1 MRFSTFLTAG
11 LLLLARLG
19 WAQTQ
24 PLKVLFDAT
33 RAEMA
38 NNADWVIDADLHNLG
53 VGTGGLMV
61 PSAGSDSNPQR
72 FPAPA
77 QSGITANTPE
87 TYWQGAI
94 SSWGVALVKRG
105 FQVETL
111 PNGARLTYGD
121 ATNGQDLSNYQVFV
135 VDEPNIRF
143 STAEKTALLNY
154 VRNGG
159 GLMMISDHDV
169 SDRNG
174 DGWDSPKIW
183 NDLMQSTAGAP
194 SVFGFTYDLN
204 NLVVNTTN
212 VPVLPADSLLHGPAG
227 DVGAME
233 YHNGATLTLNP
244 VANPSVRGIIYRPG
258 VSATGTTGAFM
269 AYARYGK
276 GKVVALGD
284 SSPVDDGTGDSGD
297 SLYNG
302 WSAEAN
308 GDHARV
314 LLNATIWLSIP
325 KRTALAA
332 HGAATAAI
340 RVYPN
345 PADQQL
351 HVSGSG
357 QFTRAQ
363 WFNALGQVV
372 SVPTG
377 AATTE
382 EQTFD
387 LGALPTGL
395 YLLQLTAADGQ
406 RITQRVERR

>member
-53 VGTGGLMV
+53 VGTGGAMV
-61 PSAGSDSNPQR
+61 TGAGTDSNPQR
-72 FPAPA
+72 FPTPA

-111 PNGARLTYGD
+111 PNGVRMTYGD
-121 ATNGQDLSNYQVFV
+121 ASNAQDLSNYQVYI

-143 STAEKTALLNY
+143 TTAEKTALLNY

-159 GLMMISDHDV
+159 GLLMISDHDV

-183 NDLMQSTAGAP
+183 NDLMQPTAGAA

-212 VPVLPADSLLHGPAG
+212 VATLPGDSLLHGPAG

-233 YHNGATLTLNP
+233 YHNGATLTLNAA
-244 VANPSVRGIIYRPG
+244 ANPSVRGIIYKPG
-258 VSATGTTGAFM
+258 VAAGGPTGAFM

-276 GKVVALGD
+276 GRVVALGD
-284 SSPVDDGTGDSGD
+284 SSPADDGTGDSGD

-314 LLNATIWLSIP
+314 LLNATIWLSTP
-325 KRTALAA
+325 KRTTTASRPAA
-332 HGAATAAI
+332 GGI
-340 RVYPN
+340 FSLYPN
-345 PADQQL
+345 PTTQL
-351 HVSGSG
+351 LHLTGPG
-357 QFTRAQ
+357 QPAQ
-363 WFNALGQVV
+363 VRWLNALGQEVQV
-372 SVPTG
+372 SQRAQT
-377 AATTE
+377 ATE
-382 EQTFD
+382 LTFD
-387 LGALPTGL
+387 LAPLPAGL
-395 YLLQLTAADGQ
+395 YLLQGTLHDGQ
-406 RITQRVERR
+406 VLTRRVERR